1 MNLIIFKVIIS
12 INVKFIKNFTEIYW
26 QIPLFVLKL
35 LGIML
40 KYDLNP
46 AIISACRTEDTLNHY
61 VDCLE
66 NNKLDNFNAFKIEY
80 RMNPIAVVN
89 QDNI

>member
-1 MNLIIFKVIIS
+1 MRDKEAKSVF
-12 INVKFIKNFTEIYW
+12 EA
-26 QIPLFVLKL
+26 LKYSSN
-35 LGIML
+35 IML

-46 AIISACRTEDTLNHY
+46 AIISACRTENTLNHY